1 MLNKSKE
8 LNNMSKQADH
18 TTLAKYFTIPKDART
33 ILDEIDRQLIKVAES
48 IDEASYG
55 YDGTT
60 EPNENDVKDILGKLQ
75 KIINKYKGE

>member
-33 ILDEIDRQLIKVAES
+33 ILDEIDKQLIKVAES

-55 YDGTT
+55 YDGTK
-60 EPNENDVKDILGKLQ
+60 EPNANDVKDVIRKLQ
-75 KIINKYKGE
+75 KIIDKYKGE

>member
-1 MLNKSKE
+1 MLIINME

-18 TTLAKYFTIPKDART
+18 NTLAKFFTIPKNART
-33 ILDEIDRQLIKVAES
+33 ILDEIDRQLIKVTES

-55 YDGTT
+55 YDGTR
-60 EPNENDVKDILGKLQ
+60 EPSENDVKDILGKLQ